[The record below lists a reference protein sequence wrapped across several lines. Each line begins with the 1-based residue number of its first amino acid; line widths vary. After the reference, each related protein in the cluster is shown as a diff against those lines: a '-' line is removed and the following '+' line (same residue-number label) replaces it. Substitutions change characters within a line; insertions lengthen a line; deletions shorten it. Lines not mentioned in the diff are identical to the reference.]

1 MNDPLSGRF
10 LRQVES
16 LSGQPVS
23 SCYQCRKCSAGC
35 PVAGHMDFAPHQLH
49 RLIQS
54 GSRGEALASRSIWLC
69 VGCGTCGARCP
80 NGIATSKVAD
90 ALKQTAVREKV
101 RSREKAVQAMHR
113 AFLAGV
119 AKRGRMHEL
128 TLIRDMRLRSGG
140 LFKDLKLGWRMLR
153 LGKLRLKAE
162 KVKELGDL
170 RKIFEGARRSP

>member
-1 MNDPLSGRF
+1 MSDTGPDHF
-10 LRQVES
+10 LRHIES
-16 LSGQPVS
+16 LSGQPIS

-49 RLIQS
+49 RLVQS
-54 GSRGEALASRSIWLC
+54 GNGGEALASRAIWLC
-69 VGCGTCGARCP
+69 VGCETCGARCP

-101 RSREKAVQAMHR
+101 RGREKAIQAMHR

-140 LFKDLKLGWRMLR
+140 LFKDLKLGWRMFR
-153 LGKLRLKAE
+153 LGKLSLKAE
-162 KVKELGDL
+162 KVKDLRGL
-170 RKIFEGARRSP
+170 RKIFEGARRST